1 MRGSVYWRGVAAA
14 VAVSAASLPAQALVI
29 TPAYESSITGAGN
42 AAAIEA
48 AITYAA
54 GQIGALYADSGTVNI
69 LFTLGSTSL
78 GSSTTVDYQSS
89 YSYYVSLLHADSAAN
104 PGNTALAT
112 ALANLSSGN
121 DAAGTRNIFATS
133 ALFRVGLGDSG
144 ATPCFNSIGGLAV
157 SGNTCVGT
165 YDGVV
170 TLGSSAPLDYNYAL
184 PIVSGQ
190 YDAVS
195 VLEHEI
201 DEILGG
207 GGQGSTLNQQTLSS
221 SCANVTPTGY
231 GPVDLYRYSA
241 AGTPSYTTCGTTTS
255 YFSINGGVTNLVNFN
270 QNSTGDFADFG
281 PGGHVQS
288 AFGSTGNG
296 PRITSSSVEA
306 TMLAAIGYDP
316 VHTPEPAS
324 FAVLASALAGL
335 GLLRRRRRP
344 AA

>member
-1 MRGSVYWRGVAAA
+1 MRGSVYWRGAAAA
-14 VAVSAASLPAQALVI
+14 VAVIAASLPARALVI
-29 TPAYESSITGAGN
+29 TPAFESSITSDGN

-48 AITYAA
+48 AINYAA
-54 GQIGALYADSGTVNI
+54 GQIGALYSDPGTVKIVFN
-69 LFTLGSTSL
+69 LGATAL
-78 GSSTTVDYQSS
+78 GSSTTEDYYSS

-121 DAAGTRNIFATS
+121 DAAGAQNIYATS
-133 ALFRVGLGDSG
+133 ALFRVGLGASG
-144 ATPCFNSIGGLAV
+144 VTPCFNSSGGLAV
-157 SGNTCVGT
+157 VGSTCVGS

-170 TLGSSAPLDYNYAL
+170 TLGSTAPLDYNYGS

-207 GGQGSTLNQQTLSS
+207 GGQGSTLNQQTVSS
-221 SCANVTPTGY
+221 SCANVTPAGY
-231 GPVDLYRYSA
+231 GPLDLYRYSA

-270 QNSTGDFADFG
+270 QNSTGDFADLG
-281 PGGHVQS
+281 PSGYVQS
-288 AFGSTGNG
+288 AFGSTGVALEV
-296 PRITSSSVEA
+296 TSSSVDV
-306 TMLAAIGYDP
+306 TMLASIGYDP
-316 VHTPEPAS
+316 VHTPEPA
-324 FAVLASALAGL
+324 AIAMLASALGGL

-344 AA
+344 AP